1 MTDPQRD
8 TTTLAVLGLV
18 ALQPGSGY
26 DLARLADRSV
36 GYLWTPSRSQI
47 YKILPRLVT
56 DGLATAKRVRQ
67 RDRPDKDLYSI
78 TPAGRRVLRH
88 WLAETEEEP
97 VRNPNIFALKLFF
110 CDLVPARAAQ
120 AQLDAYRRFLETRL
134 SRFRAMTNAPAQ
146 GENIFPQLIL
156 GRAITRIEATLR
168 WVEEASN
175 ALDSAH
181 RPRPWPDA
189 GHAGP
194 VGQPSRRPDGAEGAP
209 HHLTFQRATSSGYR
223 DARHR
228 WD

>member
-8 TTTLAVLGLV
+8 TTTLVVLGLV

-47 YKILPRLVT
+47 YKILPRLVS

-78 TPAGRRVLRH
+78 TPAGRRALRR
-88 WLAETEEEP
+88 WLAEAEEEP

-110 CDLVPARAAQ
+110 CDLVPARTAQ
-120 AQLDAYRRFLETRL
+120 AQLDAYRRFLEARLTR
-134 SRFRAMTNAPAQ
+134 FHAMARAPAQ

-156 GRAITRIEATLR
+156 GRAITRIEATLL
-168 WVEEASN
+168 WIEEASKT
-175 ALDSAH
+175 LDAAH
-181 RPRPWPDA
+181 RP
-189 GHAGP
+189 
-194 VGQPSRRPDGAEGAP
+194 
-209 HHLTFQRATSSGYR
+209 
-223 DARHR
+223 
-228 WD
+228 

>member
-47 YKILPRLVT
+47 YKVLPRLVS

-78 TPAGRRVLRH
+78 TPAGRRVLQL
-88 WLAETEEEP
+88 WLSEVEDEP
-97 VRNPNIFALKLFF
+97 IRNANIFALKLFF
-110 CDLVPARAAQ
+110 CDLVPARTAQ

-134 SRFRAMTNAPAQ
+134 TRFHAMAHPPAQ
-146 GENIFPQLIL
+146 SGNIFPHLIL
-156 GRAITRIEATLR
+156 GRAITRIEATLL
-168 WVEEASN
+168 WIQEASK
-175 ALDSAH
+175 AL
-181 RPRPWPDA
+181 DA
-189 GHAGP
+189 GH
-194 VGQPSRRPDGAEGAP
+194 Q
-209 HHLTFQRATSSGYR
+209 H
-223 DARHR
+223 
-228 WD
+228 

>member
-1 MTDPQRD
+1 MTEPQRD

-78 TPAGRRVLRH
+78 TPAGQRVLRL

-97 VRNPNIFALKLFF
+97 VRNANIFALKLFF
-110 CDLVPARAAQ
+110 CDLVPARTAQ

-134 SRFRAMTNAPAQ
+134 SRFHAMARAPAQ
-146 GENIFPQLIL
+146 GERIFPQLIL
-156 GRAITRIEATLR
+156 GRAITRIEATLL
-168 WVEEASN
+168 WVEEASK
-175 ALDSAH
+175 ALDAAH
-181 RPRPWPDA
+181 WP
-189 GHAGP
+189 
-194 VGQPSRRPDGAEGAP
+194 
-209 HHLTFQRATSSGYR
+209 
-223 DARHR
+223 
-228 WD
+228 